1 MTVSMEREGRETL
14 DGVASG
20 DCARRLVDAGAN
32 VVGINCLQRPAQML
46 RCAIAMREATP
57 APVCCQPS
65 AWHSWGADSTAETPD
80 AFAEFARAGI
90 AARISYLGSC
100 CGAGP
105 EHVGA
110 MAVAL
115 GK

>member
-1 MTVSMEREGRETL
+1 M
-14 DGVASG
+14 
-20 DCARRLVDAGAN
+20 
-32 VVGINCLQRPAQML
+32 Q
-46 RCAIAMREATP
+46 RCAIAMREAS
-57 APVCCQPS
+57 PVPVYCQPS
-65 AWHSWGADSTAETPD
+65 AWHSWWADSTAETPD

>member
-1 MTVSMEREGRETL
+1 
-14 DGVASG
+14 
-20 DCARRLVDAGAN
+20 
-32 VVGINCLQRPAQML
+32 ML

-57 APVCCQPS
+57 APVCGQPS
-65 AWHSWGADSTAETPD
+65 AWHSWWADSTAETPD
-80 AFAEFARAGI
+80 ACAEFARAGI
-90 AARISYLGSC
+90 AAGIGYLGSC

-110 MAVAL
+110 MAAAL